1 MCACVCVCV
10 GRRGLLSWDV
20 RVCVGSAVQSLAHV
34 CVYIHTY
41 THTTLPSTYA
51 QPLLTSLALALAA
64 GGGARDVLTRPGGDG
79 RRGRRGEGCSGRILA
94 SSGCCALLAGRW
106 ALRASLLP
114 PVGMRFEFKNF
125 EGSVGSISRVGW
137 ATGLCPQTD
146 RSRHQC
152 NRTPLELEAAE
163 ARRRGRV
170 GWGRQA
176 GKQAFPRVVC
186 RALCVRPARNG
197 SIRAFLSET
206 HTPKSRGPRRLALVL
221 LSFFS
226 LCLLL
231 HAPCLISCLYM
242 IDFGTSAPG
251 IGGSAPPSLLSCLG
265 DVRTGAASKAPR
277 RGPRFPSC
285 DRSTTPPPS
294 LRPPVV
300 SFHGHVIQ
308 TVVGPCPLRPS
319 QHPIARCFF
328 SPLLSLSNP
337 TKP

>member
-1 MCACVCVCV
+1 MGRACV
-10 GRRGLLSWDV
+10 RGKCSAV
-20 RVCVGSAVQSLAHV
+20 PCPRVCV
-34 CVYIHTY
+34 HTY

-64 GGGARDVLTRPGGDG
+64 GGGARDVPTRPGGDG

-106 ALRASLLP
+106 ALRASLLS

-206 HTPKSRGPRRLALVL
+206 HTPNSRGPRRLALVL
-221 LSFFS
+221 LPFL

-265 DVRTGAASKAPR
+265 DVRTGAASKAWP
-277 RGPRFPSC
+277 PLPLV
-285 DRSTTPPPS
+285 RSIDHT
-294 LRPPVV
+294 
-300 SFHGHVIQ
+300 
-308 TVVGPCPLRPS
+308 PS
-319 QHPIARCFF
+319 QPPAPCGVIPWTRDANRGGTLSLAPFPTSHRTLLFSL
-328 SPLLSLSNP
+328 SPLSL
-337 TKP
+337 